1 MRKCIVILLFCS
13 VGMSGESLASQS
25 KKLLVASFAAVT
37 AAEVVDSASSW
48 GKWESNPVFG
58 QSRFGI
64 EKASVKIE
72 LGAAIL
78 TGQHLLLRRR
88 SSFTAFKAMAA
99 INFAS
104 AGVLGGIA
112 FHNSKI
118 PELPK

>member
-1 MRKCIVILLFCS
+1 MHKSIVMLLFCS
-13 VGMSGESLASQS
+13 VGMSGESLASRS

-37 AAEVVDSASSW
+37 AAEMVDSASSW
-48 GKWESNPVFG
+48 GKWESNPVWG

-64 EKASVKIE
+64 EKASVKIG
-72 LGAAIL
+72 LVTAIL
-78 TGQHLLLRRR
+78 TGQYFLLRHR
-88 SSFTAFKAMAA
+88 SPTAFKAMAA